1 MKAIIPVAG
10 YGTRLKPH
18 TLTLQKCLF
27 PVAGKPVLAHI
38 LDKVITAGIDEV
50 TLIVG
55 HLSDQVIDFC
65 KAYKNI
71 SFDFVNQ
78 SERLGLGHAI
88 YQALIK
94 NCDPILILL
103 GDGIFE
109 FDYKKI
115 VSSSYSQIGVNE
127 VKDPKRFGIVD
138 VDGLRIKKFYEKP
151 ENPPSNLAISGVYL
165 IKSQKELFNA
175 LKYIIDNDLR
185 TYNEYQLTD
194 ALQHMLDNNHNFK
207 AFKVDK
213 CLDCGVPESI
223 LATNKYLLEKNGQ
236 SMIDSRAEIINSKI
250 KNCTISQDCYIENSH
265 LNNVIMLPGKS
276 IIKKKIVDIII

>member
-38 LDKVITAGIDEV
+38 LDRIISAGINEV

-55 HLSDQVIDFC
+55 HLSEQVIDFC
-65 KAYKNI
+65 KTYKNI
-71 SFDFVNQ
+71 SFNFVHQ
-78 SERLGLGHAI
+78 YKRLGLGHAVF
-88 YQALIK
+88 QAL
-94 NCDPILILL
+94 NENTDPVLILL

-115 VSSSYSQIGVNE
+115 ISSSYSQIGVNI

-138 VDGLRIKKFYEKP
+138 IDGLNIKKFHEKP
-151 ENPPSNLAISGVYL
+151 DDPPSNLAISGVYL
-165 IKSQKELFNA
+165 IKSQNELYNA
-175 LKYIIDNDLR
+175 IKYIIDKDLR
-185 TYNEYQLTD
+185 THNEYQLTD
-194 ALQHMLDNNHNFK
+194 ALQYMLENNHHFK
-207 AFKVDK
+207 IFKIDK

-223 LATNKYLLEKNGQ
+223 LATNKYLLEKIGQ
-236 SMIDSRAEIINSKI
+236 SIIDSRAKIINSKI
-250 KNCTISQDCYIENSH
+250 KNCTISRECYIENSN
-265 LNNVIMLPGKS
+265 LNNVIMLSGKS
-276 IIKKKIVDIII
+276 IIKKKLVDIII